1 MPHSF
6 EESDQLAQNH
16 IRRLENEPAQH
27 DLRERYDLKETV
39 GAIAGCLTY
48 VAFASLP
55 VILIIAF
62 VKSIGWIAETLLP
75 ILATGSVIGFLLV
88 VPFLLLSIF
97 RAIRPWAGL
106 GLTLS
111 SYAIGLH
118 LWVWSLLIAYALA
131 GILWIVVGL
140 IFAGVGV
147 VAVAAVASALNHE
160 WFVMIQIV
168 VSVVIVYALRILG
181 AYLIDK

>member
-1 MPHSF
+1 MSQSF
-6 EESDQLAQNH
+6 EESDQPMQNH
-16 IRRLENEPAQH
+16 VPHPDNKPAQYET
-27 DLRERYDLKETV
+27 REPHDLKETV
-39 GAIAGCLTY
+39 GAIGGCLTY
-48 VAFASLP
+48 LAFASLP
-55 VILIIAF
+55 VILIVAF
-62 VKSIGWIAETLLP
+62 LKSIEWIGETLLP

-131 GILWIVVGL
+131 GIFWIVVGL
-140 IFAGVGV
+140 IFAGIGV

-160 WFVMIQIV
+160 WFVLIQIV
-168 VSVVIVYALRILG
+168 VTVVIVYALRVLG